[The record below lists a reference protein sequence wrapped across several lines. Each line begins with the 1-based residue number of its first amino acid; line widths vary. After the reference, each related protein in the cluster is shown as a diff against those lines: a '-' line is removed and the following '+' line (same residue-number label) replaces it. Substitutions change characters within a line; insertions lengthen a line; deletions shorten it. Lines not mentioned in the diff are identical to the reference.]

1 MSVPVRAGNVS
12 FAKEN
17 PLPFI
22 AIEGPIGAGKTSLS
36 RLLAE
41 ELGARL
47 MLEVVEENPF
57 LAPFYAE
64 PERYAFSVQTFF
76 LLSRYKQVQDMLQ
89 GSLFFSDTVADY
101 LFDKDFIFAS
111 LNLQGDEWELYRDL
125 YAQLRPRLPAPDLTV
140 YLRASPDLL
149 LERIARRGRPFEQG
163 MEASYLRRLGD
174 AYDRYFEH
182 YEAPLHV
189 VEAAGFDFVGC
200 AQDREA
206 VVGAIL
212 QHTRAA

>member
-1 MSVPVRAGNVS
+1 
-12 FAKEN
+12 
-17 PLPFI
+17 LPFI

-36 RLLAE
+36 RLIAE

-47 MLEVVEENPF
+47 LLEVVEENPF
-57 LAPFYAE
+57 LAPFYDD

-76 LLSRYKQVQDMLQ
+76 LLSRYKQVQDMTQ

-125 YAQLRPRLPAPDLTV
+125 YTQLQPRLPAPDLTV
-140 YLRASPDLL
+140 YLRAEPSLL
-149 LERIARRGRPFEQG
+149 LGRIAQRGRTFEQN
-163 MEASYLRRLGD
+163 MEASYLRRLGE
-174 AYDRYFEH
+174 AYDQYFEH

-189 VEAAGFDFVGC
+189 LEASDYDFVG
-200 AQDREA
+200 QSRDRER
-206 VVGAIL
+206 VLEGIL
-212 QHTRAA
+212 QLTRVA